1 MCGDYK
7 MIHINPKEKFISD
20 WRGDIKLI
28 RTQINM
34 HVEWINDIG
43 YVHIVIQHNDHDEVS
58 TYGNFLNL
66 VCFTGVSF

>member
-1 MCGDYK
+1 M
-7 MIHINPKEKFISD
+7 
-20 WRGDIKLI
+20 L
-28 RTQINM
+28 
-34 HVEWINDIG
+34 VEWINDIG